1 VPVPSPPYNDFG
13 TPISSGLALGDF
25 NHGGHEGLAVGLL
38 NNIAAAI
45 FFGNGDGTFTGSSTL
60 ANTSGKNT
68 ISIKA
73 ANVNS
78 NRNLDLFPSTSVSL
92 LGYSHGAFNA
102 VEQNLVIAGN
112 SSFAGDFNGD
122 GKLDLAV
129 NSDVLQGAV
138 NVFVLLGTG
147 NGTFTQGVALNAS
160 GFVTAADFNGD
171 GKLDIAVCDSS
182 TNMVTILLGDG
193 AGNFSASDSLGVG

>member
-1 VPVPSPPYNDFG
+1 
-13 TPISSGLALGDF
+13 
-25 NHGGHEGLAVGLL
+25 
-38 NNIAAAI
+38 
-45 FFGNGDGTFTGSSTL
+45 
-60 ANTSGKNT
+60 
-68 ISIKA
+68 
-73 ANVNS
+73 
-78 NRNLDLFPSTSVSL
+78 
-92 LGYSHGAFNA
+92 
-102 VEQNLVIAGN
+102 VIAGN

-193 AGNFSASDSLGVG
+193 AGNFSASDSLGVGSQPDAIVAGDFNNDGKLDLAVANYADNTIALLQGNGDGTFTSASGSPYAVGKGPFAMATADFNGDGKLDLAVSNLGDGTVSILVQQ